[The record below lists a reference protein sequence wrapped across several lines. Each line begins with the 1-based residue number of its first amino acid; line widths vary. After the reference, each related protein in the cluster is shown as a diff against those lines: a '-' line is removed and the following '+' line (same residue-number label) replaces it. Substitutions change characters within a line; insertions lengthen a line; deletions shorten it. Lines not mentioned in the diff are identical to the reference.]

1 MSVRTTAAAV
11 GAVVLVLLATACGG
25 SGTGSAAKTT
35 NRPIPA
41 TTPPL
46 PTYQTRTGV
55 DIASPTLAKATARGH
70 LVVGAKDDQPGLG
83 YLDPATLR
91 RSGFDIEIA
100 RMVSAALGLDPATI
114 EFKTIASV
122 NRETALRDGDVDL
135 YVGTYSITD
144 ERKESVGFAG
154 PYYISGQSLL
164 VRADETAITGMDTLH
179 GRRVCSAK
187 GSTAFHRLQVDFPEA
202 QAVFDDGYGQCV
214 ERLLDGG
221 VDAVS
226 TDDAILKG
234 YAAREPGSLKV
245 VGEPFTT
252 EKYGIGLPR
261 ADTVL
266 REAVNA
272 ALEANTRDGTW
283 KAAYDATLGMSG
295 VPAPPVPP
303 IERY

>member
-1 MSVRTTAAAV
+1 MRLRTTAAAI
-11 GAVVLVLLATACGG
+11 GAVALALLATACGG
-25 SGTGSAAKTT
+25 TGTGTAANATT
-35 NRPIPA
+35 RPVPA
-41 TTPPL
+41 ATPPL
-46 PTYQTRTGV
+46 PTYRIAAAP
-55 DIASPTLAKATARGH
+55 DIASPTLTKARARGH

-83 YLDPATLR
+83 YLNPATMT

-122 NRETALRDGDVDL
+122 NRETALRDGDVDM
-135 YVGTYSITD
+135 YVGTYSITE
-144 ERKESVGFAG
+144 ERKQSVGFAG
-154 PYYISGQSLL
+154 PYYISGQSFL
-164 VRADETAITGMDTLH
+164 VRADETAITGKETLH

-187 GSTAFHRLQVDFPEA
+187 GSTAFRRLQVDFPEA
-202 QAVFDDGYGQCV
+202 LAVFYDDYSQCV
-214 ERLLDGG
+214 EALLDNV

-234 YAAREPGSLKV
+234 YAARKPGSLKV

-261 ADTVL
+261 NDTAL
-266 REAVNA
+266 REAVNS
-272 ALEANTRDGTW
+272 ALEANARNGNW
-283 KAAYDATLGMSG
+283 KAAYDATLGLSG
-295 VPAPPVPP
+295 VPAPPIPP